1 MVVSFACCCFPHTFS
16 THPTLTTNNTTT
28 TTPTTT
34 GYCPPCVPSCD
45 CMYPTPTLLL
55 PLWEEYE
62 GSKDLRYLFGVEDDE
77 EVAEEV

>member
-1 MVVSFACCCFPHTFS
+1 
-16 THPTLTTNNTTT
+16 
-28 TTPTTT
+28 
-34 GYCPPCVPSCD
+34 
-45 CMYPTPTLLL
+45 MYPTPTLLL